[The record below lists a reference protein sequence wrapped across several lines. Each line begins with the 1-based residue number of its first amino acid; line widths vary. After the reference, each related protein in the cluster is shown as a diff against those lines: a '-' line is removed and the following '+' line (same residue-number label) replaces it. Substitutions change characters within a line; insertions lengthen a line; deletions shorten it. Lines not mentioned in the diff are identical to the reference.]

1 LGWYIEGT
9 VDYGS
14 RAELFEG
21 LEVGLSLPTLPVEVI
36 CGLIPQRKAHD
47 LHVEGF
53 DLRRQEVMYE
63 DRSVVYAGRYLAH
76 TRKKGKHY
84 EWAVYVP
91 DRDVDA
97 IKVSHR
103 CEIVAGLD
111 PDNPWWWSGLERFNL
126 FNNSTIIEEDEFDT
140 FVRGAMAELSDSG
153 LAPEHVTYDNVLNLA
168 DEIRES
174 MGQ

>member
-36 CGLIPQRKAHD
+36 CGLTPRNKAFR
-47 LHVEGF
+47 L
-53 DLRRQEVMYE
+53 QPTEVTYE
-63 DRSVVYAGRYLAH
+63 DRSVVYAGRHLAC
-76 TRKKGKHY
+76 TQKNDKLY
-84 EWAVYVP
+84 EWAIYIP
-91 DRDVDA
+91 NKEVDGR
-97 IKVSHR
+97 KLSHQ
-103 CEIVAGLD
+103 CEIVVGLEY
-111 PDNPWWWSGLERFNL
+111 DNPRWWVNPHRYNL
-126 FNNSTIIEEDEFDT
+126 YNSSTIIEEDEFDT
-140 FVRGAMAELSDSG
+140 FVRGAMADLSDSR